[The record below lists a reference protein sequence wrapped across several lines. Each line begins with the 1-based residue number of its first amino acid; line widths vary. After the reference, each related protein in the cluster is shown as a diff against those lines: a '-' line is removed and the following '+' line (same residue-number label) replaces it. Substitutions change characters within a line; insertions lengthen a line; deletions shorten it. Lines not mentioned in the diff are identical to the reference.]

1 MLIIRMKLNQHISTA
16 YLLSATLVVVLFS
29 VFALTSPVAA
39 LSCINPMEMNETFA
53 ADQTYTVAL
62 VKAGTIETAGSEHD
76 QFITTQ
82 TLYKGELGTTD
93 TVTFTHNETWDYLC
107 AGQPASE
114 GTQAVYVLQDKVV
127 YPPDSELAQNLITA
141 VDTSPVE
148 PTTVGEKENP
158 PRKNPTR

>member
-62 VKAGTIETAGSEHD
+62 IEAGTIETAGSEHD

-93 TVTFTHNETWDYLC
+93 TVTFTHDETWDYLC
-107 AGQPASE
+107 AGQPAQE
-114 GTQAVYVLQDKVV
+114 GAQAVYVLQDKIVV
-127 YPPDSELAQNLITA
+127 QSYSPDSELAQNLIA
-141 VDTSPVE
+141 AINTSPVE
-148 PTTVGEKENP
+148 LKGTPSL
-158 PRKNPTR
+158 RQQF